1 MSIEPILGSIQAKL
15 DALSGLPPDVTE
27 EFDALREEF
36 AKKAKPA
43 PTPKAEAKPAAKK
56 PAAKK

>member
-15 DALSGLPPDVTE
+15 DALSGLPPDVTA
-27 EFDALREEF
+27 EFDALRDEF
-36 AKKAKPA
+36 AKKAA
-43 PTPKAEAKPAAKK
+43 PKAAAKPAAKK

>member
-15 DALSGLPPDVTE
+15 DALSGLPPDVSA
-27 EFDALREEF
+27 EFEALREEF

-43 PTPKAEAKPAAKK
+43 PKPAAKK